1 MAASVVILQTAIYV
15 GGVFTLRLPV
25 AWFLKCRLQVV
36 LIQLPLA
43 LKGLAVFRFM
53 FNITLV

>member
-1 MAASVVILQTAIYV
+1 MAASVVILQTAIYI

-25 AWFLKCRLQVV
+25 AWFLECRLEVV
-36 LIQLPLA
+36 LIQPPLA

-53 FNITLV
+53 FKITSV